1 MAKKIIV
8 PNDYGW
14 PLFAMALAISLVGVV
29 AICSASI
36 EYSAVNFNN
45 PFHHVTRH
53 IIYCVISLTAALC
66 VSRVPMQFWFKLS
79 PVLFFLAIFLL
90 VLVLIPGIG
99 KEVKGSKRWID
110 LGIITLQCSEFAKLG
125 VILYIAGYLVRRMDE
140 VREHFSGFVKPMA
153 VLFIVVL
160 LLMMEPDY
168 GATVVA
174 TGTVFGMLFLAG
186 SRVIQFI
193 GVGFAALVALAFVA
207 VQDEY
212 RIARLTAFTDPF
224 SDANRF
230 EGGYQLASSLMAF
243 GNGGWFG
250 QGLGHSVMK
259 LLYLPE
265 AHTDFVFAIFAEEF
279 GVLGCTILIAM
290 FVTFIALMMKIARQA
305 EAQAL
310 YFNAFTVY
318 GLLIMLSGQIF
329 INIGVVSGL
338 LPTKGLTLPF
348 ISYGGSSLIVCS
360 IAVAIAWRVNY
371 ESVNMKPVKKI
382 RKRKTSTKAKAVAHA

>member
-1 MAKKIIV
+1 MTKKIIV

-79 PVLFFLAIFLL
+79 PILFFLAIILL

-140 VREHFSGFVKPMA
+140 VREQFSGFIKPMA

-193 GVGFAALVALAFVA
+193 GVGLAALVALAFVA

-224 SDANRF
+224 SEANRF

-279 GVLGCTILIAM
+279 GVLGCTVLIAM

-371 ESVNMKPVKKI
+371 ESVNMKPVKKT
-382 RKRKTSTKAKAVAHA
+382 RKRKASTKTKAVAHA